1 MLDPLTALSVAGSII
16 QIVDFGSR
24 LFALTARTLESNGNL
39 EANVDLGLVL
49 NDLRVVS
56 RKLERASTS
65 TTPALVTQAAPTE
78 HLPAERIG
86 STEYSQQ
93 HTTKTID
100 QQSTDERLRSLARR
114 SHAISIRL
122 LKVLESIKSK
132 GNGKFPTW
140 NALRQSLHTLLKKDE
155 IDDYLK
161 QLEPLRGELT
171 LNLVDA
177 MRYVQG
183 VLLSKYIPCFLLSNT
198 SATAGLLV
206 CWELS

>member
-1 MLDPLTALSVAGSII
+1 MMLDPLTALSVAGSII

-24 LFALTARTLESNGNL
+24 LFALTARTLESDGTS

-56 RKLERASTS
+56 RGLERAYTS
-65 TTPALVTQAAPTE
+65 TNPVLVAQAAPTE
-78 HLPAERIG
+78 HLPAERNG
-86 STEYSQQ
+86 SVEYSQH

-100 QQSTDERLRSLARR
+100 QQNSDERLCSLARR

-132 GNGKFPTW
+132 GNGKCNTW

-161 QLEPLRGELT
+161 QLEPLRGELI

-177 MRYVQG
+177 MRYVSE
-183 VLLSKYIPCFLLSNT
+183 VLLSTDIPCFQFTNT
-198 SATAGLLV
+198 YAASILLV
-206 CWELS
+206 

>member
-1 MLDPLTALSVAGSII
+1 MMLDPLTALSVAGSII

-24 LFALTARTLESNGNL
+24 LFALTARTLESDGTS

-56 RKLERASTS
+56 RGLERAYTS
-65 TTPALVTQAAPTE
+65 TNPVLVAQAAPTE
-78 HLPAERIG
+78 HLPAERNG
-86 STEYSQQ
+86 SVEYSQH

-100 QQSTDERLRSLARR
+100 QR

-132 GNGKFPTW
+132 GNGKCNTW

-161 QLEPLRGELT
+161 QLEPLRGELI

-177 MRYVQG
+177 MRYVSE
-183 VLLSKYIPCFLLSNT
+183 VLLSTDIPCFQFTNT
-198 SATAGLLV
+198 YAASILLV
-206 CWELS
+206 